1 MQESVRVRF
10 APSPTGH
17 LHIGGV
23 RTALFNWLFSRHNKG
38 SFVLRIEDTDRQRS
52 NKAFLDEIL
61 ESLRWLGLDWDE
73 GPYFQAQRLD
83 LYSKYS
89 QQLLKDK
96 KAYRV
101 NGQNAIMFKVPGE
114 RVRINDLVHGKIE
127 FDNRLLKDFVIQK
140 SDGYPT
146 YNFACVVD
154 DHDMKITHVIRGDD
168 HISNSPKQIVLYHAL
183 DFKAPE
189 FAHIPLIM
197 GAHKLRL
204 SKREGATAVN
214 YYREQGYLS
223 DALVNFLALMG
234 WSPGKN
240 QEIINREELI
250 SKFSLKKVVKTSA
263 IFNLDKLN
271 WINSQYIRKLGTE
284 ELIRLASPFL
294 GEENKELIKL
304 FQGRI
309 KTLLE
314 IKEQADYFFLKKIKY
329 TEDAKRKITEDKNTP
344 LVFKELIKGLKS
356 LEQAIASF
364 NVTDKFSFHGIG
376 LFNDPEQTLLF
387 HDALKGV
394 LAMIKISAS
403 EDREAVDLINKLKT
417 DIDGTKIEVNIKY
430 SLEEVKKIQAYKKKH
445 LKKRIKN
452 I

>member
-1 MQESVRVRF
+1 MSQPVRVRF

-23 RTALFNWLFSRHNKG
+23 RTALFNWLFARHNKG
-38 SFVLRIEDTDRQRS
+38 SFILRIEDTDRQRS

-73 GPYFQAQRLD
+73 GPCFQAQRLD
-83 LYSKYS
+83 LYRKYS
-89 QQLLKDK
+89 RQLLKDK

-101 NGQNAIMFKVPGE
+101 NGQDAIMFKVPAE
-114 RVRINDLVHGKIE
+114 QVKINDLVHGKIE

-154 DHDMKITHVIRGDD
+154 DYDMKITHVIRGDD
-168 HISNSPKQIVLYHAL
+168 HISNTPKQTVLYHAL
-183 DFKAPE
+183 NFETPE

-240 QEIINREELI
+240 QEIIDRDGLV
-250 SKFSLKKVVKTSA
+250 SKFSLEKVVKTSA
-263 IFNLDKLN
+263 IFNPDKLD
-271 WINSQYIRKLGTE
+271 WINSQYIKKLGTE
-284 ELIRLASPFL
+284 ELVRLTSPFL

-314 IKEQADYFFLKKIKY
+314 IKEQTDYFFLKKL
-329 TEDAKRKITEDKNTP
+329 KIGRAH
-344 LVFKELIKGLKS
+344 V
-356 LEQAIASF
+356 
-364 NVTDKFSFHGIG
+364 
-376 LFNDPEQTLLF
+376 
-387 HDALKGV
+387 
-394 LAMIKISAS
+394 
-403 EDREAVDLINKLKT
+403 
-417 DIDGTKIEVNIKY
+417 
-430 SLEEVKKIQAYKKKH
+430 
-445 LKKRIKN
+445 
-452 I
+452 